1 MKEKIFDLV
10 CEVCGVD
17 IKKRSQKR
25 KYVYP
30 RMIFTRIMRLYS
42 YTYPEIAKT
51 LGMHHSSIIYLND
64 YFDIILPQDFDFR
77 LKYNE
82 IEKKIMGVDKSK
94 TLQDL
99 TYKIKS
105 LENQIKDL
113 KLELLTQQ
121 NTKCQDSKAQT

>member
-1 MKEKIFDLV
+1 MKERIFDLI

-17 IKKRSQKR
+17 IKKRSQQR
-25 KYVYP
+25 KYVYA

-42 YTYPEIAKT
+42 YTYPEIAET

-64 YFDIILPQDFDFR
+64 HFDILFPQDYDFR

-121 NTKCQDSKAQT
+121 NTKCQDLKVQT